1 LPLELPELPC
11 PPELPGWTAVAD
23 GEPLAESS
31 LWSPSSLPGCVT
43 VAQNA
48 VIAWSPLSSLALADG
63 LGVALVDAVGV
74 ALAPDVA
81 AAAMSAS
88 LERKP
93 TLSCEPWLTAFD
105 HAVHKPK
112 AALRSTL
119 ADGLGDAL
127 GLGLGD
133 ALVLGLALSL
143 GDALSLADGLG
154 DALEAAPNW

>member
-1 LPLELPELPC
+1 
-11 PPELPGWTAVAD
+11 V
-23 GEPLAESS
+23 
-31 LWSPSSLPGCVT
+31 PGCCT

-63 LGVALVDAVGV
+63 LGVGLGVGLSVELGV
-74 ALAPDVA
+74 APAPDVA
-81 AAAMSAS
+81 AAAMPAS

-93 TLSCEPWLTAFD
+93 TLSCDPWLTAFD
-105 HAVHKPK
+105 HALHRPK

-127 GLGLGD
+127 VLGLTD
-133 ALVLGLALSL
+133 ALALGLALSL

-154 DALEAAPNW
+154 DALEAAPNWWPCSRPVALACECAGGAAIT

>member
-1 LPLELPELPC
+1 
-11 PPELPGWTAVAD
+11 VAD
-23 GEPLAESS
+23 GDPLDESS
-31 LWSPSSLPGCVT
+31 LWSPSSLPGCFT

-48 VIAWSPLSSLALADG
+48 VIAWSPLSSLALAEG
-63 LGVALVDAVGV
+63 LGVALADALVV
-74 ALAPDVA
+74 APAPDVA

-93 TLSCEPWLTAFD
+93 TLSCDPWLTAFD
-105 HAVHKPK
+105 HAVQRPK

-127 GLGLGD
+127 VLGLTD
-133 ALVLGLALSL
+133 ALALGLALSL

-154 DALEAAPNW
+154 DALDDAPNW